1 MNDSFVIGL
10 DFGTDSIRCLLV
22 DSESG
27 EEVSSSVFPFE
38 RWNRGDYCDAV
49 RNQYRQHPLDHIE
62 GLKHAVTQCISTV
75 PSTYVRN
82 IIGIGVDTTGSTP
95 APVDKNGAPLAL
107 QPEFKDNLN
116 AMFILWKD
124 HTAILEAEEI
134 NRASQSW
141 GGVDFTKFSGG
152 IYSSEWFWS
161 KVLNVIRTDGTVRE
175 HAYTWLEHCDWI
187 PVLLTDNNEPQTIKR
202 SRCAAGH
209 KGMWNESHGGLPS
222 EEFLVKVDPLLQ
234 GLRKRLYSQTL
245 TSDTIAGYLSKNW
258 ANKLGLSEGIPVA
271 VGALDAHM
279 GAVGGAISPYV
290 LSKVIGTS
298 TCDMLVVPK
307 KDLKD
312 KCIRGISGQVD
323 GSILPEMIGM
333 EAGQSA
339 FGDIY
344 SWFRDILSWP
354 LNNIEVD
361 NALPNSNKNDI
372 LIDKIIPT
380 LSEKAEFCEI
390 SEESI
395 IALDWLNG
403 RRTPNANQ
411 MLKGALI
418 NLSLGSD
425 APTIFRSLVE
435 ATAFGSKRIV
445 EQYEEEGVNIK
456 EIVALGGV
464 AKKSP
469 FVMKVLADVMDRNI
483 KVVKSEETCALGS
496 AMFAATVGGKYKN
509 VSEAMQKMKS
519 GYETEYKPDSKNV
532 KIYNFLYNKYKKLGD
547 FMEHYAKQN
556 QY

>member
-22 DSESG
+22 ETESG
-27 EEVSSSVFPFE
+27 EEVSSAVYPFE
-38 RWNRGDYCDAV
+38 RWKRGDYCDAV
-49 RNQYRQHPLDHIE
+49 KNQYRQHPLDHIE
-62 GLKHAVTQCISTV
+62 GLKHAVNQCISAV

-95 APVDKNGAPLAL
+95 GPIDKSGVPLAL
-107 QPEFKDNLN
+107 QPDFKDNPN

-124 HTAILEAEEI
+124 HTAVVEAEEI
-134 NRASQSW
+134 NRTAKNW
-141 GGVDFTKFSGG
+141 GGVDFTRFSGG
-152 IYSSEWFWS
+152 VYSSEWFWS
-161 KVLNVIRTDGTVRE
+161 KILNVIRTDGAVRE
-175 HAYTWLEHCDWI
+175 YADTWLEHCDWI
-187 PVLLTDNNEPQTIKR
+187 PALLTDNNKPRTIKR

-209 KGMWNESHGGLPS
+209 KGMWNESLGGLPS
-222 EEFLVKVDPLLQ
+222 EEFLVKVDPLFE
-234 GLRKRLYSQTL
+234 GLRKRLYSQTF

-258 ANKLGLSEGIPVA
+258 ANILGLSEGVPVA
-271 VGALDAHM
+271 VGALDAHV

-354 LNNIEVD
+354 LNTIEVD
-361 NALPNSNKNDI
+361 NTLPNSNRNDI
-372 LIDKIIPT
+372 FIDKIIPT
-380 LSEKAEFCEI
+380 LSEKAEFGEI

-395 IALDWLNG
+395 IALDWFNG

-456 EIVALGGV
+456 EVVALGGV

-496 AMFAATVGGKYKN
+496 AMFAATVGGKYKT
-509 VSEAMQKMKS
+509 VSEAMQTMKS
-519 GYETEYKPDSKNV
+519 GYETEYKPNSVNV
-532 KIYNFLYNKYKKLGD
+532 KIYNILYDKYKILGD
-547 FMEHYAKQN
+547 FVEHNTKQN
-556 QY
+556 Q